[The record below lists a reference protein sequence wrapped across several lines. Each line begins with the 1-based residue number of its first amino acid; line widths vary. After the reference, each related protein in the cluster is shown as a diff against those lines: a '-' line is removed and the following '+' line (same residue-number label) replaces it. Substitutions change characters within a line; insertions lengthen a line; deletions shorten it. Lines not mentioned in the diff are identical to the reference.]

1 MKLAF
6 IINNYYPFGGLEKN
20 FLRIAM
26 ACRDRGHSV
35 QVLTM
40 AWQGARPEGISVH
53 LVPGHG
59 LSNHGRGRSFVK
71 HWRKEAEQGNFD
83 LKIGF
88 QRMPGLDL
96 YYAADVCYVHDMIRR
111 RSRLARL
118 TPRYRV
124 YSAFEQA
131 VFGAQS
137 KTHIM
142 ILSEAE
148 KEKYQAVYGTQE
160 ERFHF
165 LPPGIDREKI
175 LSDATPAARIAVR
188 KELGVDDDQFL
199 LLMIGSDFERKGVAR
214 TLAAFSAIPEDL
226 RARCRLCVIGKGNAR
241 KFVRLAERLELV
253 RQVDFPG
260 TRSDVPRYLAAADLL
275 LHPAISENTGNVIL
289 EAMVA
294 GLPVLASGICGYS
307 FHVRRAEAGLVLDE
321 PFLQQ
326 KMNQELCSLLR
337 SGDLASLGERGRLY
351 AETVDLSSRP
361 KAAVAI
367 IEGLAAHRARL
378 GG

>member
-1 MKLAF
+1 VKLAF

-20 FLRIAM
+20 FLRIAL

-40 AWQGARPEGISVH
+40 AWQGARPEGVSVR
-53 LVPGHG
+53 LVPAHG
-59 LSNHGRGRSFVK
+59 LSNHGRGRSFSK
-71 HWRKEAEQGNFD
+71 NWQKEAEQENFN

-148 KEKYQAVYGTQE
+148 KENYQAVYGTQE

-175 LSDATPAARIAVR
+175 RSDATPAARIAVR
-188 KELGVDDDQFL
+188 KELGVGGDQFL

-214 TLAAFSAIPEDL
+214 SLAAFSALPEEL

-241 KFVRLAERLELV
+241 KFVRLAERFKLV

-275 LHPAISENTGNVIL
+275 LHPAVSENTGNVIL

-307 FHVRRAEAGLVLDE
+307 FHVSRAGAGLVLGE
-321 PFLQQ
+321 PFMQE
-326 KMNQELCSLLR
+326 KMNHGLSALLR
-337 SGDLASLGERGRLY
+337 SGDLPSLGERGRLY
-351 AETVDLSSRP
+351 ADTVDLSSRP
-361 KAAVAI
+361 KAAVII
-367 IEGLAAHRARL
+367 IEALVAQRARE
-378 GG
+378 GW

>member
-20 FLRIAM
+20 FLRIAL
-26 ACRDRGHSV
+26 ACRDRGHTV

-40 AWQGARPEGISVH
+40 SWQGARPEGIPVR
-53 LVPGHG
+53 LVPSHG
-59 LSNHGRGRSFVK
+59 FTNHGRGRSFVK
-71 HWRKEAEQGNFD
+71 YWQKEAELGNFD

-111 RSRLARL
+111 RSRFARI

-124 YSAFEQA
+124 YSAFEKA
-131 VFGAQS
+131 VFGTQS

-148 KEKYQAVYGTQE
+148 KEHYQAVYGTQE
-160 ERFHF
+160 ERFHH
-165 LPPGIDREKI
+165 LPPGIDKEKI
-175 LSDATPAARIAVR
+175 RADATPLARIEVR
-188 KELGVDDDQFL
+188 RELGVRDEQFL

-214 TLAAFSAIPEDL
+214 SLAAFASLPEEL
-226 RARCRLCVIGKGNAR
+226 MARCRLCVIGKGKTR
-241 KFVRLAERLELV
+241 KFARLAERLKLD

-260 TRSDVPRYLAAADLL
+260 ARFDVPRYLAAADLL
-275 LHPAISENTGNVIL
+275 LHPAVSENTGNVIL

-307 FHVRRAEAGLVLDE
+307 FYVRRADAGLVMDE
-321 PFLQQ
+321 PFMQQ
-326 KMNQELCSLLR
+326 KMNQGLCALLQ

-351 AETVDLSSRP
+351 ADTADLSSRP
-361 KAAVAI
+361 RAAVVI
-367 IEGLAAHRARL
+367 IEDLAARRARQ